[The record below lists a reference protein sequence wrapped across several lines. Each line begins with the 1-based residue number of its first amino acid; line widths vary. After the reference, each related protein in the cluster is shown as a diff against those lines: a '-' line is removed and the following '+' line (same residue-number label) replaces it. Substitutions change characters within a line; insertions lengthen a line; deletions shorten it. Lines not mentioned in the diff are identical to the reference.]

1 MSVTKTHDVAVVGEL
16 YIDHVLSGFTTWP
29 QPGEE
34 VVTDAYTREVGGGA
48 ANTAC
53 GLARLGRAVQLVGIV
68 GEADAAW
75 FRQRLAPYALDTG
88 GLRIGDGATGI
99 SISVSTREDRSFFT
113 HIGVNR
119 ALPALLSDPA
129 TVAGL
134 ARARHVHFALPL
146 DRAVAD
152 ALLPA
157 LRDAGCTTSLDVG
170 FQPGWLPDPENHA
183 TCRAVDHLL
192 PNEKEA
198 ALFCGSDGTEDY
210 LSLAR
215 RLALPNP
222 VLKLGRRGALGLDG
236 DATLGAAPPPVDAV
250 DTTGAGD
257 AFDAG
262 YIDALLDGAP
272 VLERLRR
279 ACICGA
285 LSTRVAGALGGI
297 PDRTELWSTYEQSY
311 QP

>member
-1 MSVTKTHDVAVVGEL
+1 MTDKIIDVAVVGEL
-16 YIDHVLSGFTTWP
+16 YIDHVLSGFASWP

-34 VVTDAYTREVGGGA
+34 VTTDAYTREVGGGA

-53 GLARLGRAVQLVGIV
+53 GLARLGRTVRLVGFI
-68 GEADAAW
+68 GEADADW
-75 FRQRLAPYALDTG
+75 FRRRLAPYGLDSG
-88 GLRIGDGATGI
+88 GLRIGEGHSGT

-113 HIGVNR
+113 HVGVNG
-119 ALPALLSDPA
+119 ALPALLATPS
-129 TVAGL
+129 TVADL
-134 ARARHVHFALPL
+134 CRARHVHFALPL
-146 DRAVAD
+146 GRAVAD
-152 ALLPA
+152 TLLPA
-157 LRDAGCTTSLDVG
+157 LRAAGCTTSLDVG
-170 FQPGWLPDPENHA
+170 FQPIWLPDPANHA
-183 TCRAVDHLL
+183 TCWAVDHLL

-198 ALFCGSDGTEDY
+198 ALFCGSDAADDY
-210 LSLAR
+210 LAMAH
-215 RLALPNP
+215 RLALANP
-222 VLKLGRRGALGLDG
+222 VLKLGRRGAMGLDDDG
-236 DATLGAAPPPVDAV
+236 IVTAAPPPVDAV

-297 PDRTELWSTYEQSY
+297 PDRTELWSTYEQTYRS
-311 QP
+311 